1 MGNTSLWFVQQD
13 TGLSESMEID
23 HNSSA
28 NFDEVN
34 TVFNLQVSCHN
45 ANKFESLLLQFTLEH
60 YGIDGVCPCSES
72 FQSLFALQMFSPP
85 MHCESKGS
93 PSPEKPAPEQDSK
106 ASCKDKGMDPAF
118 PQLYEQPRHIQY
130 ATHFPIPQ
138 VRTLKG

>member
-1 MGNTSLWFVQQD
+1 MSLLFVQQD

-34 TVFNLQVSCHN
+34 TLPLFLLNRVSHWYISSPTPTYFLCFNISQVF
-45 ANKFESLLLQFTLEH
+45 LLEVILCC
-60 YGIDGVCPCSES
+60 I
-72 FQSLFALQMFSPP
+72 ALQMFSPP

-106 ASCKDKGMDPAF
+106 AGCKDKGMDPAF

-138 VRTLKG
+138 VRTLTVCL